1 MPRLHNLN
9 FKLTYAD
16 MVQDIKP
23 DIVAG
28 TAACEEVRNSQKFS
42 KILELILL
50 LGNYM
55 NSGSKNEAAFGFEI
69 SYLTKLTNT
78 KDSDNKQTLLHY
90 LADLVEKRFPD
101 ALNFYDDL
109 SHVDKA
115 SRVNMDGIQKSMRLM
130 NSAVM
135 NLETDLQNNKVPQCD
150 DDKFSEVMSKFA
162 AECRQQVDVL
172 GEFRHNCNQNSHHN
186 MVIVSLKA
194 KCNYKWRNCSRT
206 SASTMPSITTSTPW
220 KSSLRT

>member
-1 MPRLHNLN
+1 MSPRLHNLN

-28 TAACEEVRNSQKFS
+28 TAACQEIRNSKKFS

-78 KDSDNKQTLLHY
+78 KDADNKQTLLHY
-90 LADLVEKRFPD
+90 LADLVEKKFPD
-101 ALNFYDDL
+101 ALSFFDDL

-115 SRVNMDGIQKSMRLM
+115 SRVNMDAIQKAMRQM
-130 NSAVM
+130 NSAVK

-150 DDKFSEVMSKFA
+150 DDKFSEVMGKFA
-162 AECRQQVDVL
+162 VDCRQQVDVL
-172 GEFRHNCNQNSHHN
+172 GMCVEY
-186 MVIVSLKA
+186 I
-194 KCNYKWRNCSRT
+194 
-206 SASTMPSITTSTPW
+206 
-220 KSSLRT
+220 